1 MTCYKFALENSD
13 ATPENSKR
21 ELSESQGKSSI
32 RKGMNTFPYV
42 KNRSSWYKLGEG
54 TIGKMISWCCIKDFA
69 EFRSTGCTPPVW
81 ERGKE
86 SKNQQ

>member
-1 MTCYKFALENSD
+1 MYLETSCLWLMTCYKFALENSD

-42 KNRSSWYKLGEG
+42 KNRSS
-54 TIGKMISWCCIKDFA
+54 
-69 EFRSTGCTPPVW
+69 
-81 ERGKE
+81 
-86 SKNQQ
+86 